1 MSDDRNSEP
10 GRTLLEAISVLTGV
24 KVAGPSTG
32 LAEEEA
38 RRIVSGRFET
48 LQIGDA
54 NTALEAKEIV
64 ALVSGK
70 SIFGVD
76 YDGDPYV
83 IAFAADGRG
92 TLNMAGR
99 APDAGRW
106 WVDPDADT
114 ISSQW
119 ETVGG
124 GREII
129 CQYYRTD
136 VPGLYKS
143 GWSES
148 GRWSVFFAVSGTAE
162 GAN

>member
-1 MSDDRNSEP
+1 M
-10 GRTLLEAISVLTGV
+10 LTGV
-24 KVAGPSTG
+24 ELAGPRTD
-32 LAEEEA
+32 LPDEEA
-38 RRIVSGRFET
+38 RRIVSQRFET
-48 LQIGDA
+48 LEIGDA
-54 NTALEAKEIV
+54 DTALDAGEII
-64 ALVSGK
+64 ALISGK

-99 APDAGRW
+99 LPDAGRW

-114 ISSQW
+114 IASQW

-124 GREII
+124 GREIV
-129 CQYYRTD
+129 CRYYRTD

-143 GWSES
+143 GWSGS
-148 GRWSVFFAVSGTAE
+148 GRWSVFFVVAGSAE
-162 GAN
+162 WAN